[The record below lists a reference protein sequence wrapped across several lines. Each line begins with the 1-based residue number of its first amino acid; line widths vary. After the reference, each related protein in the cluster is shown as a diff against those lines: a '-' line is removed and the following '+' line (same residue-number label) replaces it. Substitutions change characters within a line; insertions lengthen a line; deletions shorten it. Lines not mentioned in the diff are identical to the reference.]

1 MILEIVLIFIVSLL
15 SIYLLRHYARGLNLI
30 DEPNQRSI
38 HTQTTPR
45 GGGVGIFISIFII
58 VPFFHWILLGEYQY
72 IYLSI
77 ALIFISGII
86 DDLREIK
93 PITKFI
99 VILISTILLYIDGIS
114 INSVGLFG
122 GDILFLGYLSLPFT
136 FFAVSGFTNALNL
149 IDGLDGLSTTISILI
164 LSIFVYI
171 GLIYVDEFMI
181 ILSMVVIS
189 GLLAFLIYNWY
200 PASIFMGDS
209 GSLTLGFV
217 ISILA
222 IKSLEHISSAVTIL
236 FFTAI
241 PVLDTMIVMIRRKLK
256 GGSAFRADRCHIHH
270 IILSCFNN
278 STPKTVFFIL
288 FIQLLYILVGLAIDS
303 RVDGLYLLILF
314 IFQGVGLYHLLGYL
328 IQKQQREC

>member
-1 MILEIVLIFIVSLL
+1 M
-15 SIYLLRHYARGLNLI
+15 
-30 DEPNQRSI
+30 
-38 HTQTTPR
+38 
-45 GGGVGIFISIFII
+45 
-58 VPFFHWILLGEYQY
+58 
-72 IYLSI
+72 
-77 ALIFISGII
+77 
-86 DDLREIK
+86 
-93 PITKFI
+93 
-99 VILISTILLYIDGIS
+99 
-114 INSVGLFG
+114 
-122 GDILFLGYLSLPFT
+122 GYLSLPFT